1 MRPPTEWHANDPNM
15 AVIAKNF
22 DFRYRFIKYPV
33 VLDMNLRLLKHF
45 LAIAEVG
52 SLVEA
57 SRRLGVSQPSLS
69 RDLKLLEQD
78 LGVRL
83 FTRDGR
89 GVVITREGQAFCS
102 AIMEHVVG
110 LERAREEMIAK
121 RAGYEGTIRLGWT
134 GSISLPLGTDIIAA
148 FTRQHPQV
156 ELHARIGS
164 SAQIIDWVSS
174 SAIDIGVMNSERPA
188 SGRFAENLARVPL
201 FLVTAHST
209 ATEVMDVS
217 LREAL
222 RNPLFVHSQQNAL
235 GRIVRTYAKDNGWP
249 LHIAAEVDDIPSV
262 RPIIARG
269 EAASIIPRGLLAGA
283 HDLKF
288 SVRRVVEPELWIYF
302 HLAISRVG
310 KNKPAVARLAQIIRE
325 ASKDG
330 LQNPRWP

>member
-1 MRPPTEWHANDPNM
+1 
-15 AVIAKNF
+15 
-22 DFRYRFIKYPV
+22 
-33 VLDMNLRLLKHF
+33 MNLRQLKHF
-45 LAIAEVG
+45 LSIAEVG

-57 SRRLGVSQPSLS
+57 ARRLGVSQPSLS

-89 GVVITREGQAFCS
+89 GVVVTREGQTFYS

-121 RAGYEGTIRLGWT
+121 RSGYEGTIRLGWT
-134 GSISLPLGTDIIAA
+134 GSISIPLGTEIIAA

-174 SAIDIGVMNSERPA
+174 SAIDIGIMNSERPA

-201 FLVTAHST
+201 YLVTAYNA
-209 ATEVMDVS
+209 ATDGVDVPLS
-217 LREAL
+217 EAL
-222 RNPLFVHSQQNAL
+222 RYPMFVHSQQNAM
-235 GRIVRTYAKDNGWP
+235 GRIVRAGAKDNGLP

-269 EAASIIPRGLLAGA
+269 EGASIIPRGLLSGA
-283 HDLKF
+283 PDLKF

-302 HLAISRVG
+302 HLAISKVG
-310 KNKPAVARLAQIIRE
+310 KDKPAIARLAQIIRE
-325 ASKDG
+325 ASKDA
-330 LQNPRWP
+330 L